1 MRRQFGKKDLIF
13 IGSLL
18 LLCMIIWLLFRVVF
32 RNEGT
37 KIEITRDGELYGT
50 YSLSEP
56 QTISITDK
64 NGSVTNMLE
73 IKDGKADMIHA
84 DCPDKICVHQKA
96 VSAENETI
104 VCLPNKIVVTVIDS
118 KEEGMDGF
126 AQ

>member
-1 MRRQFGKKDLIF
+1 MRRQFGKKDVVF

-18 LLCMIIWLLFRVVF
+18 LLCAIVLLLFRVAF
-32 RNEGT
+32 RSEGT
-37 KIEITRDGELYGT
+37 KIVITRDGELYGT
-50 YSLSEP
+50 YSLSESR
-56 QTISITDK
+56 TISIRDK
-64 NGSVTNMLE
+64 SGHVTNTLV

-104 VCLPNKIVVTVIDS
+104 VCLPNKIVVTVTNS
-118 KEEGMDGF
+118 NEEGMDGF